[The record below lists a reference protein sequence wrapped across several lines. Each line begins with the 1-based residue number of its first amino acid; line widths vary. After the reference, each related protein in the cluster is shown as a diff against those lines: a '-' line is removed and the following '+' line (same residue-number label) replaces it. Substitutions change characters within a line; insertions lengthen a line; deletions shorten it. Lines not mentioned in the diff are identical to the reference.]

1 MTRTPTSLKLPFE
14 LGGSE
19 IGFGVNHQL
28 VGSNLRFLALPT
40 KEECMFSPMKLI
52 ILIAV
57 IAVVWYG
64 FKAMGRMKAKAAKLN
79 EANDQDNIEDNN

>member
-1 MTRTPTSLKLPFE
+1 
-14 LGGSE
+14 
-19 IGFGVNHQL
+19 
-28 VGSNLRFLALPT
+28 
-40 KEECMFSPMKLI
+40 MFSPMKLI

-79 EANDQDNIEDNN
+79 ESGMERRDRVADDQDNIEDRN

>member
-1 MTRTPTSLKLPFE
+1 LALTINW
-14 LGGSE
+14 LGH
-19 IGFGVNHQL
+19 FLH
-28 VGSNLRFLALPT
+28 FLAPPV

-64 FKAMGRMKAKAAKLN
+64 FKAMGRMKAKAAAKLDEN
-79 EANDQDNIEDNN
+79 NDQDNIEGRN

>member
-1 MTRTPTSLKLPFE
+1 
-14 LGGSE
+14 
-19 IGFGVNHQL
+19 
-28 VGSNLRFLALPT
+28 
-40 KEECMFSPMKLI
+40 MFSPMKLI

-79 EANDQDNIEDNN
+79 EGDDQDNIEGRN